1 MIHLNN
7 LLMKNYTFYNRFRI
21 LLLIAALLIVIT
33 SLWYTNLLAK
43 KLSIEERNR
52 MEQLANTYEH
62 LNIAGDNMDIGFI
75 INIIQQNK
83 TIPLILT
90 DEKKQFQG
98 CKNFPS
104 KDSADVKKMES
115 ELLKMRLKQ
124 DSIPIFANGRIVQYI
139 FYKDS
144 TLLTEL
150 KYFPTVQILIII
162 VFLIVAY
169 IAFFSSQRSMQNQLW
184 VGMAKETAHQ
194 IATPL
199 SSLSAWVEYLK
210 EMDESLKSNNAIIE
224 IDNDIQRLEIITQRF
239 SKIGSAPE
247 LDNFA
252 IFPLVER
259 SMIYMKRRASS
270 KIDFELNSEV
280 SKDFM
285 VNINPHLMEW
295 VMENLLRNALDS
307 IEDGKGKIKISLS
320 TLNNKC
326 IIDIS
331 DSGKGIPSDK
341 FKTVFKP
348 GYSTKK
354 RGWGLGLALCKR
366 IIEEYHKGKI
376 FVKESQLNNGTT
388 FRIILQNISQ

>member
-1 MIHLNN
+1 MN
-7 LLMKNYTFYNRFRI
+7 NYTFYNRFRI
-21 LLLIAALLIVIT
+21 ALLIAALMIVIA

-43 KLSIEERNR
+43 KLSAEERNR

-62 LNIAGDNMDIGFI
+62 LNTAGDNTDIGFI
-75 INIIQQNK
+75 INIIQRNK

-90 DEKKQFQG
+90 DEKKQMQG

-104 KDSADVKKMES
+104 KDSADVKKMEA
-115 ELLKMRLKQ
+115 ELMKMRAEQ
-124 DSIPIFANGRIVQYI
+124 DSIPIFANGKIVQYI

-150 KYFPTVQILIII
+150 KYFPTIQILIII

-169 IAFFSSQRSMQNQLW
+169 IAFFSSQRSLQNQLW

-199 SSLSAWVEYLK
+199 SSLNAWVEYLK
-210 EMDESLKSNNAIIE
+210 EADESLKENNAVIE
-224 IDNDIQRLEIITQRF
+224 IGNDIERLEIITQRF

-247 LDNFA
+247 LVDAA
-252 IFPLVER
+252 IVPLVER
-259 SMIYMKRRASS
+259 CMIYMKRRASS
-270 KIDFELNSEV
+270 KIEFQFSSE
-280 SKDFM
+280 
-285 VNINPHLMEW
+285 INNDYTIKINTPLMEW

-307 IEDGKGKIKISLS
+307 MEDGIGKISISIFS
-320 TLNNKC
+320 QSNKC
-326 IIDIS
+326 MIDIT
-331 DSGKGIPSDK
+331 DSGKGITSDK
-341 FKTVFKP
+341 YKTVFKP

-366 IIEEYHKGKI
+366 IVEEYHQGKI
-376 FVKESQLNNGTT
+376 FVKESQVNNGTT
-388 FRIILQNISQ
+388 FRIILQNTIG

>member
-1 MIHLNN
+1 MN
-7 LLMKNYTFYNRFRI
+7 NYTFYNRFRI
-21 LLLIAALLIVIT
+21 ALLIAALMIVIT

-43 KLSIEERNR
+43 KLSAEERNR

-62 LNIAGDNMDIGFI
+62 LNTAGDNTDIGFI
-75 INIIQQNK
+75 INIIQRNK

-90 DEKKQFQG
+90 DEKKQMQG

-104 KDSADVKKMES
+104 KDSADVKKMET
-115 ELLKMRLKQ
+115 ELMKMRAEQ
-124 DSIPIFANGRIVQYI
+124 DSIPIFANGKIVQYI

-150 KYFPTVQILIII
+150 KYFPTIQILIII

-169 IAFFSSQRSMQNQLW
+169 IAFFSSQRSLQNQLW

-199 SSLSAWVEYLK
+199 SSLNAWVEYLK
-210 EMDESLKSNNAIIE
+210 ESDESLKENNAVIE
-224 IDNDIQRLEIITQRF
+224 IGNDIERLEIITQRF

-247 LDNFA
+247 LSPYP
-252 IFPLVER
+252 ILQLVQH
-259 SMIYMKRRASS
+259 SMNYMKRRASS
-270 KIDFELNSEV
+270 KINFDLKSEIDADYLIKINS
-280 SKDFM
+280 
-285 VNINPHLMEW
+285 PLMEW

-307 IEDGKGKIKISLS
+307 MEDGIGKISISIFS
-320 TLNNKC
+320 QSNKC
-326 IIDIS
+326 IIDIT
-331 DSGKGIPSDK
+331 DSGKGITSDK
-341 FKTVFKP
+341 YKTVFKP

-366 IIEEYHKGKI
+366 IVEEYHQGKI
-376 FVKESQLNNGTT
+376 FVKESQVNNGTT
-388 FRIILQNISQ
+388 FRIILQNTI

>member
-1 MIHLNN
+1 MN
-7 LLMKNYTFYNRFRI
+7 NYTFYNRFRI
-21 LLLIAALLIVIT
+21 ALLIAALMIVIA

-43 KLSIEERNR
+43 KLSAEERNR

-62 LNIAGDNMDIGFI
+62 LNTAGDNTDIGFI
-75 INIIQQNK
+75 INIIQRNK

-90 DEKKQFQG
+90 DEKKQMQG

-104 KDSADVKKMES
+104 KDSADVKKMEA
-115 ELLKMRLKQ
+115 ELMKMRAEQ
-124 DSIPIFANGRIVQYI
+124 DSIPIFANGKIVQYI

-150 KYFPTVQILIII
+150 KYFPTIQILIII

-169 IAFFSSQRSMQNQLW
+169 IAFFSSQRSLQNQLW

-199 SSLSAWVEYLK
+199 SSLNAWVEYLK
-210 EMDESLKSNNAIIE
+210 EADESLKKNNAVIE
-224 IDNDIQRLEIITQRF
+224 IGNDIERLEIITQRF

-247 LDNFA
+247 LVDAA
-252 IFPLVER
+252 IVPLVER
-259 SMIYMKRRASS
+259 CMIYMKRRASS
-270 KIDFELNSEV
+270 KIEFQFSSE
-280 SKDFM
+280 
-285 VNINPHLMEW
+285 INNDYTIKINTPLMEW

-307 IEDGKGKIKISLS
+307 MEDGIGKISISIFS
-320 TLNNKC
+320 QSNKC
-326 IIDIS
+326 MIDIT
-331 DSGKGIPSDK
+331 DSGKGITSDK
-341 FKTVFKP
+341 YKTVFKP

-366 IIEEYHKGKI
+366 IVEEYHQGKI
-376 FVKESQLNNGTT
+376 FVKESQVNNGTT
-388 FRIILQNISQ
+388 FRIILQNTIG

>member
-1 MIHLNN
+1 MN
-7 LLMKNYTFYNRFRI
+7 NYTFYNRFRI
-21 LLLIAALLIVIT
+21 ALLIAALMIVIT

-43 KLSIEERNR
+43 KLSAEERNR

-62 LNIAGDNMDIGFI
+62 LNTAGDNTDIGFI
-75 INIIQQNK
+75 INIIQRNK

-90 DEKKQFQG
+90 DEKKQMQG

-104 KDSADVKKMES
+104 KDSADVKKMEA
-115 ELLKMRLKQ
+115 ELMKMRAEQ
-124 DSIPIFANGRIVQYI
+124 DSIPIFANGKIVQYI

-150 KYFPTVQILIII
+150 KYFPTIQILIII

-169 IAFFSSQRSMQNQLW
+169 IAFFSSQRSLQNQLW

-199 SSLSAWVEYLK
+199 SSLNAWVEYLK
-210 EMDESLKSNNAIIE
+210 EADESLKENNAVIE
-224 IDNDIQRLEIITQRF
+224 IGNDIERLEIITQRF

-247 LDNFA
+247 LVDAA
-252 IFPLVER
+252 IVPLVER
-259 SMIYMKRRASS
+259 CMIYMKRRASS
-270 KIDFELNSEV
+270 KIEFLFSSE
-280 SKDFM
+280 
-285 VNINPHLMEW
+285 INNDYTIKINTPLMEW

-307 IEDGKGKIKISLS
+307 MEDGIGKISISIFS
-320 TLNNKC
+320 QGNKC
-326 IIDIS
+326 IIDIT
-331 DSGKGIPSDK
+331 DSGKGITSDK
-341 FKTVFKP
+341 YKTVFKP

-366 IIEEYHKGKI
+366 IVEEYHQGKI
-376 FVKESQLNNGTT
+376 FVKESQVNNGTT
-388 FRIILQNISQ
+388 FRIILQNTIG

>member
-1 MIHLNN
+1 MN
-7 LLMKNYTFYNRFRI
+7 NYTFYNRFRI
-21 LLLIAALLIVIT
+21 ALLIAALMIVIA

-43 KLSIEERNR
+43 KLSAEERNR

-62 LNIAGDNMDIGFI
+62 LNTAGDNTDIGFI
-75 INIIQQNK
+75 INIIQRNK

-90 DEKKQFQG
+90 DEKKQMQG

-104 KDSADVKKMES
+104 KDSADVKKMEA
-115 ELLKMRLKQ
+115 ELMKMRAEQ
-124 DSIPIFANGRIVQYI
+124 DSIPIFANGKIVQFI

-150 KYFPTVQILIII
+150 KYFPTIQILIII

-169 IAFFSSQRSMQNQLW
+169 IAFFSSQRSLQNQLW

-199 SSLSAWVEYLK
+199 SSLNAWVEYLK
-210 EMDESLKSNNAIIE
+210 EADESLKKNNAVIE
-224 IDNDIQRLEIITQRF
+224 IGNDIERLEIITQRF

-247 LDNFA
+247 LVDAA
-252 IFPLVER
+252 IVPLVER
-259 SMIYMKRRASS
+259 CMIYMKRRASS
-270 KIDFELNSEV
+270 KIEFQFSSE
-280 SKDFM
+280 
-285 VNINPHLMEW
+285 INNDYTIKINTPLMEW

-307 IEDGKGKIKISLS
+307 MEDGIGKISISIFS
-320 TLNNKC
+320 QSNKC
-326 IIDIS
+326 MIDIT
-331 DSGKGIPSDK
+331 DSGKGITSDK
-341 FKTVFKP
+341 YKTVFKP

-366 IIEEYHKGKI
+366 IVEEYHQGKI
-376 FVKESQLNNGTT
+376 FVKESQVNNGTT
-388 FRIILQNISQ
+388 FRIILQNTIG